1 MRLAVLAPTPSSL
14 YSRLVTHL
22 AAREV
27 GIEVVLIVVHSIFS
41 PRRLR
46 SEIRRDGP
54 RLIEKIYRKLLLGE
68 RAYPPDTTDTLLG
81 LAIQSGLT
89 ARTLRELARRDRIPL
104 LTAGDLNGRRARVAL
119 QAAQPDVIAFTGGG
133 LIRSALLSVPRLGI
147 LNCHMGILPEFRGMD
162 VVEWAVIEAGEES
175 PRIGLTLHL
184 MDRGVDTGPI
194 LLHHRLELRSGDT
207 LETIRRRLEPQM
219 VKLML
224 QGICGLRDGS
234 IAPRIQSESA
244 GRQYYVMHPRLQT
257 AASARLARI
266 LQARFASR
274 NAQR

>member
-1 MRLAVLAPTPSSL
+1 MMRLAVLAPTPSSL

-22 AAREV
+22 AAGEA
-27 GIEVVLIVVHSIFS
+27 GIEVVLIVVRSMLS

-46 SEIRRDGP
+46 SEVRRDGP

-68 RAYPPDTTDTLLG
+68 RAYPPDDPDTLLG
-81 LAIQSGLT
+81 LALQSGLV
-89 ARTLRELARRDRIPL
+89 ARTLRELARRNRIPL
-104 LTAGDLNGRRARVAL
+104 LTAGDMNGRRAEQAL
-119 QAAQPDVIAFTGGG
+119 RAARPDVIAFTGGG

-147 LNCHMGILPEFRGMD
+147 LNCHMGILPELRGMD
-162 VVEWAVIEAGEES
+162 VVEWAVLEAGEES

-194 LLHHRLELRSGDT
+194 LLHHHLDLRLGDT
-207 LETIRRRLEPQM
+207 LEAVRQRLEPAM
-219 VKLML
+219 VRLMM

-234 IAPRIQSESA
+234 ITPRTQSEAA
-244 GRQYYVMHPRLQT
+244 GRQYYVMHPRLHA

-266 LQARFASR
+266 LQARFPS
-274 NAQR
+274 